1 MTLNLFIIINLISY
15 FISLKIFF
23 SLIGMKYHFPF
34 RLADLCSFFFN
45 GFLFLILSYI
55 YYPDK
60 LFLFL
65 FINLNLFYIF
75 FHLINM
81 IVTSPR
87 TRLIIDLKQKKN
99 GEVILKEYLKKY
111 NCKVIVNNRINRL
124 QTSKQIILK
133 NKYYSLKKGKNN
145 FLYFISLIFLL
156 IQKIWNSIKNTL
168 VKNSNNGEYYLN
180 RVFYSKGLWAF
191 FSVF

>member
-1 MTLNLFIIINLISY
+1 
-15 FISLKIFF
+15 
-23 SLIGMKYHFPF
+23 
-34 RLADLCSFFFN
+34 
-45 GFLFLILSYI
+45 
-55 YYPDK
+55 
-60 LFLFL
+60 
-65 FINLNLFYIF
+65 
-75 FHLINM
+75 M

-87 TRLIIDLKQKKN
+87 TRLIIDLKQKKG

-156 IQKIWNSIKNTL
+156 IQKI
-168 VKNSNNGEYYLN
+168 
-180 RVFYSKGLWAF
+180 
-191 FSVF
+191 

>member
-1 MTLNLFIIINLISY
+1 
-15 FISLKIFF
+15 
-23 SLIGMKYHFPF
+23 
-34 RLADLCSFFFN
+34 
-45 GFLFLILSYI
+45 
-55 YYPDK
+55 
-60 LFLFL
+60 
-65 FINLNLFYIF
+65 
-75 FHLINM
+75 M

-87 TRLIIDLKQKKN
+87 TRLIIDLKQKKS

-156 IQKIWNSIKNTL
+156 IQKI
-168 VKNSNNGEYYLN
+168 
-180 RVFYSKGLWAF
+180 
-191 FSVF
+191 

>member
-1 MTLNLFIIINLISY
+1 
-15 FISLKIFF
+15 
-23 SLIGMKYHFPF
+23 
-34 RLADLCSFFFN
+34 
-45 GFLFLILSYI
+45 
-55 YYPDK
+55 
-60 LFLFL
+60 
-65 FINLNLFYIF
+65 
-75 FHLINM
+75 M

-156 IQKIWNSIKNTL
+156 IQKI
-168 VKNSNNGEYYLN
+168 
-180 RVFYSKGLWAF
+180 
-191 FSVF
+191 